1 MNPLNTFPALLDF
14 LRLSPLLLRIVIGIF
29 IFSLG
34 YDRRKKSYSF
44 LSALYF
50 ICGVT
55 LIFGFYTQISSLV
68 GIALLK
74 LDFYFDY
81 WKSRKTIPVPRNYYM
96 LYVIA
101 VVVLLS
107 LLFTGA
113 GAKALDMPF

>member
-14 LRLSPLLLRIVIGIF
+14 LRLSPLLLRIVVGLF
-29 IFSLG
+29 IISLG
-34 YDRRKKSYSF
+34 YDRKNKAYSYISV
-44 LSALYF
+44 LYF
-50 ICGVT
+50 ILGST
-55 LIFGFYTQISSLV
+55 LILGFYTQISSLA

-81 WKSRKTIPVPRNYYM
+81 WKNRKVTPVPRNYYM
-96 LYVIA
+96 LYAIA
-101 VVVLLS
+101 TIVLLS